1 MSKNFERGYSLH
13 KQSQNPFMYEHE
25 PDIDSSEPLD
35 PERASYFQ
43 YLIGVMRRMI
53 ENFHIDIATEF

>member
-1 MSKNFERGYSLH
+1 
-13 KQSQNPFMYEHE
+13 MYEHE

-43 YLIGVMRRMI
+43 YLIGVMIWMI
-53 ENFHIDIATEF
+53 